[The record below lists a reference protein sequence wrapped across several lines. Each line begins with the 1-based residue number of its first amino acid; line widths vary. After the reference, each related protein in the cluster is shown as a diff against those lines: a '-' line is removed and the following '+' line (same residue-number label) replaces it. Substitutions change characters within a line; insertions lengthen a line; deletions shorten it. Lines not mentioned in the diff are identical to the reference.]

1 MKKLILLLFV
11 VITNFSCSK
20 DDVEPTFEITGK
32 IIDSDT
38 NLGVPNIELEITTK
52 RGGMGYIFG
61 GVIIDIDKITIKTN
75 QDGNFTT
82 KLPLKDATIFSI
94 LKFDDGNYT
103 GINKSFYLKDSQ
115 NINISIERFEILKIF
130 VKNVTP
136 HNLNDRIEFNSPSSF
151 LVSRVNYGNLN
162 EPQTFN
168 QGVGSAEN
176 VWLGTNVNSE
186 IIYKVPKSYENN
198 MGISVKKN
206 GIWSTIPKT
215 PINIISNQINE
226 YYINY

>member
-1 MKKLILLLFV
+1 MKKLILLLLV

-20 DDVEPTFEITGK
+20 DDVEPTFEISGK
-32 IIDSDT
+32 IINNDT

-52 RGGMGYIFG
+52 RGGTGYIFG
-61 GVIIDIDKITIKTN
+61 GVIIDIDNITIKTN

-82 KLPLKDATIFSI
+82 KLPINDATIFSI
-94 LKFDDGNYT
+94 SKFDDGNYT
-103 GINKSFYLKDSQ
+103 GIDKSFYLKDSQ

-130 VKNVTP
+130 VKNVSP
-136 HNLNDRIEFNSPSSF
+136 FDLNDRIEFNPPSYF
-151 LVSRVNYGNLN
+151 LVNKINYGNQN
-162 EPQTFN
+162 ETPTN
-168 QGVGSAEN
+168 NNGIVNLAN

-198 MGISVKKN
+198 MEVRVKKN
-206 GIWSTIPKT
+206 GIWSTIPKI
-215 PINIISNQINE
+215 PINIVSNQINE